1 MSNISAIS
9 ENHLGKM
16 TAAKKE
22 EKVEDVE
29 MKDAEEEKAGENC
42 ILTIVPKF
50 LCLFQHNH

>member
-1 MSNISAIS
+1 
-9 ENHLGKM
+9 M

-42 ILTIVPKF
+42 ISTIVSKVLYPF
-50 LCLFQHNH
+50 RLNL